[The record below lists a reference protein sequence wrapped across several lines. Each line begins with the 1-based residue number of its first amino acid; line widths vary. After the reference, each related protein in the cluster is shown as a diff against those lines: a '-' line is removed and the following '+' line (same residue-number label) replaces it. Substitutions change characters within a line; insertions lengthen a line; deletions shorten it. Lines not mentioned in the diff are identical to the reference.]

1 MKARLSGGP
10 FSFVQGMDEDLD
22 ALIRQADPDRWL
34 SSRFIADVDAR
45 ADVVAL
51 YAFDNELARAPKVAS
66 NPLMGEIRLTWWSEA
81 IGEVFERRPVRR
93 HPVTLALEAAAG
105 RRKLAR
111 QPFDAMIDARFENL
125 EARPL
130 GPVMRIAAAMLGS
143 PEAQIVNA
151 AEALVDRDPKLLK
164 DANHDL
170 ADLPAAAFPAV
181 AYATLVRAK
190 DPSELEKRFRLA
202 WAVLRGR
209 L

>member
-1 MKARLSGGP
+1 
-10 FSFVQGMDEDLD
+10 VDDLD
-22 ALIRQADPDRWL
+22 TQVRRAYPDRWL
-34 SSRFIADVDAR
+34 ASRFIADEAAR
-45 ADVVAL
+45 ADVIAL
-51 YAFDNELARAPKVAS
+51 YALDDELTRIARAVRE
-66 NPLMGEIRLTWWSEA
+66 PLMGEIRLTWWSEA
-81 IGEVFERRPVRR
+81 ISEIFEGRPVRR
-93 HPVTLALEAAAG
+93 HPVTLALESAAG

-111 QPFDAMIDARFENL
+111 QPFDAMIDARFVDL